1 MAEQTKEEKILLN
14 LLDKLAKRFI
24 FGDQV
29 EYSVDIYGNQ
39 KQKYFNLDYYI
50 DLEKLLDSWNNNEYA
65 LTIYNIPEKIEKVIK
80 HLGLPEDSIHSTHNV
95 GNTHRLSQEQYSLK
109 TDIEDFLKETYQLTE
124 DEIND
129 IRLWVEVYFGEDD
142 FYMQPEI
149 GSAGQLT
156 KNYENVDLRKLVDYI
171 ESELIPKYPL
181 LNSIVDESSE
191 INYWWEY

>member
-29 EYSVDIYGNQ
+29 EYSVDIHGNQ

-50 DLEKLLDSWNNNEYA
+50 DLEKLLDSNNNEYA
-65 LTIYNIPEKIEKVIK
+65 LIIYNIPEKIEKVIK
-80 HLGLPEDSIHSTHNV
+80 HLGVPEDSIYSTHNV
-95 GNTHRLSQEQYSLK
+95 VNTHRLSQEQYSLK
-109 TDIEDFLKETYQLTE
+109 TDIEDFLKETYQLTD

-129 IRLWVEVYFGEDD
+129 IKIWVEVYFGEDD

-149 GSAGQLT
+149 GSAGQL
-156 KNYENVDLRKLVDYI
+156 KNYENVDLEKLVDTI
-171 ESELIPKYPL
+171 ESEMIPKYPL
-181 LNSIVDESSE
+181 LDTIADESAE